1 MHRVVIALLS
11 FALLAGCQRPET
23 AATPNQPAAIGQK
36 LKVVFIPKNQG
47 NPYFGDTDK
56 GFQDAAKELGCEY
69 AMVGPATAEATS
81 QTTIIKDQIQ
91 RGVDVIAISANSPDA
106 MNMAL
111 DEARKKGILV
121 VAVDSD
127 LDKNESHRDAA
138 VLCTDFKMI
147 ADSQIELLG
156 SQIGYQ
162 GDIAILSATRDAPNQ
177 NAWIAH
183 MTETLKQPKYAK
195 MKLVEVA
202 YGDDEPAKSTTETEA
217 LLTKHPDLR
226 GIIAPTTVGVAAAAQ
241 QIDIAGVYPGGPH
254 AKGPGVVLTGLG
266 MPDQM
271 RGFITKGVVKAVQL
285 WSPHDSGYI
294 ACYLA
299 QQAKQGKVK
308 LAEGE
313 KFTAGKLGER
323 TLGKN
328 SVVIAGPLVTFDKA
342 NIAQYHF

>member
-1 MHRVVIALLS
+1 MHRVALTLV
-11 FALLAGCQRPET
+11 ALAVLAGCQRPES
-23 AATPNQPAAIGQK
+23 APTPNQAAAPGQK
-36 LKVVFIPKNQG
+36 LKIVFIPKNQG

-81 QTTIIKDQIQ
+81 QIPIIKDQIQ

-106 MNMAL
+106 TNMAL
-111 DEARKKGILV
+111 DEARKKGILII
-121 VAVDSD
+121 AVDSD

-138 VLCTDFKMI
+138 VLCTDFKNI

-177 NAWIAH
+177 NAWIAK
-183 MTETLKQPKYAK
+183 MQETLKQPKYTK
-195 MKLVEVA
+195 MKLVEVV
-202 YGDDEPAKSTTETEA
+202 YGDDEPAKSTTETEG
-217 LLTKHPDLR
+217 LLTKYPNLR

-266 MPDQM
+266 MPNQM
-271 RGFITKGVVKAVQL
+271 RGFITKGVVKSFQL

-299 QQAKQGKVK
+299 QEAKQGKVK
-308 LAEGE
+308 LAEGG

-323 TLGKN
+323 VQEKN
-328 SVVIAGPLVTFDKA
+328 SVVIAGPLVTFDKG
-342 NIAQYHF
+342 NIDKYDF